1 MNFIYVVALLWSLKS
16 IKSLPKL
23 YYSLIV
29 LTTIVHRKIHR
40 NTVKNIYLNVFDYS
54 VALIRNNEIA
64 VQHQIKLSPGY
75 TNQLRRIGCT
85 LQLDE
90 VMFRQIISMVYCN
103 KCK

>member
-1 MNFIYVVALLWSLKS
+1 MTLCCFQALARLFIVSCGRVAD
-16 IKSLPKL
+16 L
-23 YYSLIV
+23 YL
-29 LTTIVHRKIHR
+29 HRKIHR

-64 VQHQIKLSPGY
+64 VQHQIKFSPGY

-85 LQLDE
+85 LQLDK
-90 VMFRQIISMVYCN
+90 VMFRKIISMVYCN